1 MAGRTRRKL
10 SQRAVIFLPSVPLT
24 PSTALAL
31 PTLAVLAAFAAPVSM
46 ALEAIVEVSP
56 ADLFTVLTGHPI
68 A

>member
-1 MAGRTRRKL
+1 
-10 SQRAVIFLPSVPLT
+10 VIFLPSVPLT